1 MRTGV
6 QKFLIEPKKSMQSV
20 DKNSFF
26 ADVLD
31 SDRILTCTKE
41 RFMSV
46 ADLNGKIIKTFG
58 LEDKT

>member
-1 MRTGV
+1 M
-6 QKFLIEPKKSMQSV
+6 ESV
-20 DKNSFF
+20 DKNSFL